1 MNLQADIRPRLLSA
15 NQRHC
20 PAVEGAIFDGSS
32 DLSALARGSGK
43 NATAAPSRRDEKKID
58 PHCPIPQHI
67 A

>member
-1 MNLQADIRPRLLSA
+1 MPLQADIRPRLSLA
-15 NQRHC
+15 EQRHFS
-20 PAVEGAIFDGSS
+20 AVEGAIFDGSS
-32 DLSALARGSGK
+32 ELSALARGSGK